1 MLNRLPES
9 VDPFRLAAQGV
20 RLAGVV
26 PLGQLERLRP
36 LLHEAEGVAEAELE
50 FATDSKGG
58 VSVNGWITCDL
69 TLACQRCGN
78 PYVVHVDTRLQVG
91 LVQSS
96 DESTALPEDIEPFLL
111 EAGQL
116 RPADL
121 VEDELL
127 LALPIV
133 PRHDYACAPDIPLS
147 QEDGAAS
154 PPEPSPFAVLDKL
167 RKN

>member
-20 RLAGVV
+20 RLTGVV
-26 PLGQLERLRP
+26 PLAQMERLRP
-36 LLHEAEGVAEAELE
+36 MLHEAQGVAQTELE
-50 FATDSKGG
+50 FTTDNKGG
-58 VSVNGWITCDL
+58 ASVGGRITCDL

-78 PYVVHVDTRLQVG
+78 PYVVHVDTPLQVA

-96 DESTALPEDIEPFLL
+96 EESTALPDDVEPFLL
-111 EAGQL
+111 EAGKL

-133 PRHDYACAPDIPLS
+133 PRHDYDCAPDLPLS
-147 QEDGAAS
+147 EEDSDVPPQEAN
-154 PPEPSPFAVLDKL
+154 PFAVLDTL